1 MPDED
6 REILTPLMGL
16 RRRAEHGSAQVAPG
30 SVPPRALFT
39 WGEPL
44 FDMARQLTRAR
55 PTDLKAGVAPLYRG
69 AWAGEPLTLVN
80 PGMGA
85 PAAAIVADKL
95 AAAGVDTIV
104 GIGFAGILHP
114 LLASGDIIVVERA
127 IGEDGA
133 SRCYLDGLPPVPGVD
148 EPGAASDEVRADA
161 TVRKALELSLSEEH
175 ASYQCGTVWTT
186 DAPYRETVR
195 KARHFRARGAQAV
208 EMETAALL
216 AVAKRRGIRAGC
228 AIVLSDSLCR
238 VAPLDAPPVESAL
251 DADASAAASP
261 RRPETVFDGIDW
273 TWTPAPTGSLDLQ
286 VQALVRAA
294 LPVVV
299 GPLQVADAPHAH

>member
-1 MPDED
+1 MPDEE

-16 RRRAEHGSAQVAPG
+16 RRRAEHGGAQVAPG
-30 SVPPRALFT
+30 SVPTRALFT
-39 WGEPL
+39 WGDPL
-44 FDMARQLTRAR
+44 FEMARQFTRAR

-69 AWAGEPLTLVN
+69 TWGGEPLTLVN

-85 PAAAIVADKL
+85 PAAALVADKL
-95 AAAGVDTIV
+95 SACGVDTIV

-133 SRCYLDGLPPVPGVD
+133 SRCYLPDGSGD
-148 EPGAASDEVRADA
+148 EVASDP
-161 TVRKALELSLSEEH
+161 TVRKALELSLGEEH

-186 DAPYRETVR
+186 DAPYRETVK
-195 KARHFRARGAQAV
+195 KARHYRGRGAHAV

-216 AVAKRRGIRAGC
+216 AVAKRRGMRAGA

-238 VAPLDAPPVESAL
+238 VAPLDAPAGENVI
-251 DADASAAASP
+251 
-261 RRPETVFDGIDW
+261 DGIDW
-273 TWTPAPTGSLDLQ
+273 SWTPAPTGSLDQQ

-294 LPVVV
+294 LSVVV
-299 GPLQVADAPHAH
+299 GPLTPTPEVPHAH